1 MAFAFITNNTIEQ
14 YPIGAVEIKRRFPST
29 SFTVPLEGQDL
40 SDFGVAEV
48 ASTDQPTIDRNTQK
62 LEEGTPVLDGSTW
75 RQAWNVIALSAEELQ
90 QVEDNAAASV
100 RATRNEKLAA
110 TDWTQLADQSSIAGT
125 WATYRQEL
133 RDLPAQSGFPFTVT
147 WPTEPGS

>member
-1 MAFAFITNNTIEQ
+1 MAFAFITNNAIEQ
-14 YPIGAVEIKRRFPST
+14 YPIGAVEVKRRFPAT
-29 SFTVPLEGQDL
+29 SFQMPLEGQDL

-48 ASTDQPTIDRNTQK
+48 ALTDQPTIDRNTQK

-75 RQAWNVIALSAEELQ
+75 RQTWNVIALSAEELQ

-110 TDWTQLADQSSIAGT
+110 TDWTQLADQSSIAAT

-133 RDLPAQSGFPFTVT
+133 RDLPAQSGFPFTVA
-147 WPTEPGS
+147 WPTEPS